1 MRPRNTFVALGSLAL
16 LSCATKIASV
26 GDRPTLPPGWVAPL
40 EATQV
45 DPSLSPLTWV
55 GGVSILGGII
65 LMTVTRFLGLP
76 LRGAIPLVAGIALVV
91 GAWALQKY
99 ADIAILPIAITSG
112 VVGSLAVVASA
123 RKLFKEQQWTL
134 FKTSSMASSQT
145 PELGSSST
153 YSVDSPDQSSQAGS
167 SQQ

>member
-1 MRPRNTFVALGSLAL
+1 MRSRDALVALGSLAL
-16 LSCATKIASV
+16 LSCKTSPIASLSA
-26 GDRPTLPPGWVAPL
+26 PQLPEV
-40 EATQV
+40 TQV

-76 LRGAIPLVAGIALVV
+76 VRGAIPLLCGITLVV
-91 GAWALQKY
+91 GAWALQMY
-99 ADIAILPIAITSG
+99 ANIAILPIAITSG
-112 VVGSLAVVASA
+112 VVGSLAVIASA

-134 FKTSSMASSQT
+134 FKTASTPSSQT
-145 PELGSSST
+145 PERGSSST
-153 YSVDSPDQSSQAGS
+153 YSVVSPGPSSQDGS

>member
-1 MRPRNTFVALGSLAL
+1 MRSRDALVALGSLAL
-16 LSCATKIASV
+16 LSCKTSPIASLSA
-26 GDRPTLPPGWVAPL
+26 PQLPEV
-40 EATQV
+40 TQV

-76 LRGAIPLVAGIALVV
+76 LRGAIPLCAGIALVV
-91 GAWALQKY
+91 GAWALQMY

-112 VVGSLAVVASA
+112 VVGSLAVIASA
-123 RKLFKEQQWTL
+123 RKLFKEQRWTL
-134 FKTSSMASSQT
+134 FKTHSTPSSQT
-145 PELGSSST
+145 PERGSSST
-153 YSVDSPDQSSQAGS
+153 YSVDSPDLSSQDGS

>member
-1 MRPRNTFVALGSLAL
+1 MRSRDALVTLGSLAL

-26 GDRPTLPPGWVAPL
+26 GDGPTLPPGWVPPL
-40 EATQV
+40 EGPQ

-55 GGVSILGGII
+55 GGISILGGIT

-112 VVGSLAVVASA
+112 VVGSLAVIASA

-134 FKTSSMASSQT
+134 FKTPSMPSSLV
-145 PELGSSST
+145 PEHGSSST
-153 YSVDSPDQSSQAGS
+153 SSVPSPDQPSQDGS
-167 SQQ
+167 KP

>member
-1 MRPRNTFVALGSLAL
+1 MRSRDALVALGSLAL
-16 LSCATKIASV
+16 LSCKTSPIASLSA
-26 GDRPTLPPGWVAPL
+26 PQLPEV
-40 EATQV
+40 TQV

-76 LRGAIPLVAGIALVV
+76 VRGAIPLLAGIALVV
-91 GAWALQKY
+91 GAWALQMY

-112 VVGSLAVVASA
+112 VVGSLAVIASA

-134 FKTSSMASSQT
+134 FKIPSMLSSPAQGR
-145 PELGSSST
+145 GSSST
-153 YSVDSPDQSSQAGS
+153 SSVLSPDQPSQDGS
-167 SQQ
+167 KP

>member
-1 MRPRNTFVALGSLAL
+1 MRSRDALVALGSLAL
-16 LSCATKIASV
+16 LSCKTSPIASLSA
-26 GDRPTLPPGWVAPL
+26 PQLPEV
-40 EATQV
+40 TQV

-76 LRGAIPLVAGIALVV
+76 VRGAIPLLCGIFLVV
-91 GAWALQKY
+91 GAWALQMY
-99 ADIAILPIAITSG
+99 ADVAILPIAITSG
-112 VVGSLAVVASA
+112 VMGSLAVIASA

-134 FKTSSMASSQT
+134 FKTPSTPSSQT
-145 PELGSSST
+145 PERGSSST
-153 YSVDSPDQSSQAGS
+153 YSVVSPDQSSQDGS